1 MRRIIPAVSA
11 LAFSFGASAAIAADW
26 TPLASP
32 ADVAA
37 EEAAFILDIREAPE
51 AVPAGAVHAPLPLW
65 RGPEANPGELL
76 SDEALGELLSSL
88 GLTTDR
94 NVALVHE
101 GGDPDSFA
109 AAARV
114 YWTLKSAGFENLA
127 IIEGGAKGWAAAGL
141 PLAATTSA
149 PAATVVEVSF
159 SDEWLAD
166 WETVEEVQA
175 GDDPSV
181 LLDARPTAFLTGE
194 FRHPF
199 ATSGGTLE
207 GAAQL
212 NHRDWFDAE
221 GRFAPDAAKVE
232 AARAS
237 LSDGAVVFCNTGL
250 WGATNWFVLSELGG
264 AENVKLYAESIVGW
278 TAFGGETVLAGE
290 PPVVN

>member
-1 MRRIIPAVSA
+1 MHRIIPAATTLA
-11 LAFSFGASAAIAADW
+11 LVFGAPVAIAADW
-26 TPLASP
+26 APLASP
-32 ADVAA
+32 TDVAA
-37 EEAAFILDIREAPE
+37 ERGAVILDIREAPE
-51 AVPAGAVHAPLPLW
+51 AFPAGAIHAPLPLW

-76 SDEALGELLSSL
+76 SDEALNELLSSL
-88 GLTTDR
+88 GLTADKA
-94 NVALVHE
+94 VALVHE

-109 AAARV
+109 AAARI
-114 YWTLKSAGFENLA
+114 YWTLKSAGFESLA
-127 IIEGGAKGWAAAGL
+127 ILEGGAKGWSAAGL
-141 PLAATTSA
+141 PVTSTPEA
-149 PAATVVEVSF
+149 PSRVEVEVSF
-159 SDEWLAD
+159 SDSWLAD

-175 GDDPSV
+175 GDDPAL

-207 GAAQL
+207 GAAQM
-212 NHRDWFDAE
+212 NHRDWFDAD
-221 GRFAPDAAKVE
+221 GRFAPDAAKIE
-232 AARAS
+232 AARDDLA
-237 LSDGAVVFCNTGL
+237 DGAVVFCNTGL